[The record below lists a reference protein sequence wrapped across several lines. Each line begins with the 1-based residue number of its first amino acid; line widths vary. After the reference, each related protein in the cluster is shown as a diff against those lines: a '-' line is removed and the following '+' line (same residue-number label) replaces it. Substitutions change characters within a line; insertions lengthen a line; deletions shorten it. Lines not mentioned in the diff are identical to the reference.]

1 MNREHNLT
9 INTVAASRGQRVT
22 NNANDSSSDNEI
34 EEKENRIIATVEGQA
49 SVEKG
54 EPLTLLDDSNSYWWL
69 VKVLRN
75 EEVGYIPAETV
86 ETPFEKLARL
96 NKHRNINISSSQ
108 NLKYEEEGD
117 DEIEFDEYYEESKD
131 SNDSKEQKDQVEV
144 ESLDEQE
151 EQEEQITEKRESM
164 DSVLTSS
171 STNTITQD
179 NAVTMQTSGATPGD
193 EQQQQ
198 KITAGNSQP
207 MEGDNNSFIEQTNYY
222 SRSSPNENQESND
235 IQPTAQPMNP
245 PTHSSENIFDQS
257 SETIKMS
264 LTPALGSDFMDFSD
278 DEDYEPKQKTGSK
291 FFGKN
296 DNDSSKK
303 KPKNNKKDDDSPRQ
317 STGKSVSQDPL
328 VMNNVQSY
336 QTKPL
341 TYQQQITNQPQSN
354 IQSPAYGRQQQQPSP
369 PLQSTNALTQSPTQ
383 IPSPQQSVKQ
393 SPTTRQQS
401 GQSPTQIP
409 STKSSPTQS
418 DQSPTSTSR
427 QQFRTSQSKRLSN
440 PSGSAYSV
448 VRIFAG
454 QNISTKHEYKIVLLS
469 QVTNTISLIKQAL
482 KRFKLDNEENW
493 DEYYVTIKE
502 SDREPHILLS
512 HEYPLEI
519 FETLTSSY
527 LTPLPTVKRASISS
541 VSSNFSD
548 LSSHEAISKLLFRDD
563 KNLVCLYINKKSK
576 TDIKTN
582 SMEMRFRVRVLAYSD
597 DLPAHLRHK
606 GTIPRVSMSVPKHLV
621 EKAAR
626 RRSREEGKP
635 REKAVSVTGKNSI
648 GQIVEKSMSKFGIT
662 DGVVDDGKPILES
675 DDGKPRYYLTMIVN
689 GDEVYLQPETNVMS
703 VYKAPPDLRHFSI
716 DSVDSNAS
724 AFDYHPD
731 EPIFVLR
738 LLRPEDRQKRAMP
751 QSATEDIKRYTQ
763 NVNIAQ
769 TLIDDKSIP
778 FSPQLVVESAVEG
791 TVTVTENVGEND
803 QLSRKQLI
811 EQQREYSRAKQKSIL
826 SARKNEEQGVD
837 IITSIGAIR
846 SSRIFGAKVRYS
858 FISVDGEEVDISD
871 LIEDVWGDDDL
882 MNIQDASSNSN
893 SKLRNE
899 LTYPEKGDVTSVE
912 NKRKSR
918 TAEVDILENIVNDG
932 DDENETETIEQRI
945 NRVIQ
950 KVKAGQYGMSEL
962 PSITSAMRTK
972 NTESQTHM
980 QGENERQPSPVQ
992 SNNKKSSVGSN
1003 DSSFEPDAKLVQ
1015 NEIPARDSTLK
1026 QKSSDEL
1033 LNDPKERPE
1042 SDLNNADLE
1051 RPASSISNQSAS
1063 TINSLES
1070 ITPLGEL
1077 FPTTNLQRA
1086 PSATPTSTTENDW
1099 VMSDEFG
1106 LQELLVLVRSGV
1118 NMLEI
1123 KERRRS
1129 GWSMND
1135 DPDKILEQIKPSDI
1149 LDDIKAVFAGV
1160 NDELDK
1166 LESELDQIMSDAVR
1180 VF

>member
-1 MNREHNLT
+1 
-9 INTVAASRGQRVT
+9 
-22 NNANDSSSDNEI
+22 
-34 EEKENRIIATVEGQA
+34 ATVEGQA

-86 ETPFEKLARL
+86 ETPYEKLARL

-108 NLKYEEEGD
+108 NITEQDHLDSIQKSKNNIKKQTKEVRFKSSEHVVTIEYEEEGD

-144 ESLDEQE
+144 ESVDEQE
-151 EQEEQITEKRESM
+151 EQIAEKRESM

-171 STNTITQD
+171 SSSTITITQED
-179 NAVTMQTSGATPGD
+179 NAVTMQTPETTPGD

-198 KITAGNSQP
+198 NITAGNSQP
-207 MEGDNNSFIEQTNYY
+207 MEDGNSFTEQTNYY

-235 IQPTAQPMNP
+235 IQPTTKPMNP
-245 PTHSSENIFDQS
+245 PTHSSENIFDKP

-291 FFGKN
+291 FFGKS
-296 DNDSSKK
+296 DDSSK
-303 KPKNNKKDDDSPRQ
+303 

-369 PLQSTNALTQSPTQ
+369 PLQSTNAHLTQSPTQ

-393 SPTTRQQS
+393 SPTTLQQS

-418 DQSPTSTSR
+418 DQSSTSASR
-427 QQFRTSQSKRLSN
+427 QQVRISQSKRLSN

-454 QNISTKHEYKIVLLS
+454 QNIPTKFEYKIVLLS
-469 QVTNTISLIKQAL
+469 QVTNTISLIKQSL

-502 SDREPHILLS
+502 SDREPHILMS

-527 LTPLPTVKRASISS
+527 LTPLPTVKRTSISS

-576 TDIKTN
+576 ADVKTN
-582 SMEMRFRVRVLAYSD
+582 SVEKRFRVRVLAYSD

-635 REKAVSVTGKNSI
+635 REKAVSVTGKNNI
-648 GQIVEKSMSKFGIT
+648 GQIVEKAMSKFGIT

-769 TLIDDKSIP
+769 TFIDGKSTP
-778 FSPQLVVESAVEG
+778 VSPQLIVESAVEG

-826 SARKNEEQGVD
+826 SARKNDEQGVD

-846 SSRIFGAKVRYS
+846 SSRIFGSKVRYS
-858 FISVDGEEVDISD
+858 FISADGEEVDISD
-871 LIEDVWGDDDL
+871 LIEDVWGDDEL

-899 LTYPEKGDVTSVE
+899 LTYPENGDITSVE

-932 DDENETETIEQRI
+932 DDANETETIEQRI

-962 PSITSAMRTK
+962 PSITSAMRNQ
-972 NTESQTHM
+972 NTESQTHN

-1015 NEIPARDSTLK
+1015 NEIPARDNILK
-1026 QKSSDEL
+1026 QKSSDESSSDL
-1033 LNDPKERPE
+1033 KERPE
-1042 SDLNNADLE
+1042 SDLINTDLE
-1051 RPASSISNQSAS
+1051 RPASSVSNQSAS
-1063 TINSLES
+1063 TLNSLES
-1070 ITPLGEL
+1070 ITPIRDS
-1077 FPTTNLQRA
+1077 FPSTNLQRE
-1086 PSATPTSTTENDW
+1086 PSGAPTSTTENDW

-1149 LDDIKAVFAGV
+1149 MDDIKAVFAGV